1 MLEGWRFKSKAE
13 KAARTLESLSDE
25 VSVGIQVV
33 DIGTHVAAVKIAHLA
48 PLTVQIEKYLSGP
61 TILYED
67 VDHAQRREV
76 KLRILKV
83 EPGLSWFIELDRLG
97 LNNLH
102 DLYYA
107 LSKHTPYLGNTP
119 ELIDTVLGVTHL
131 IPKSSS
137 HYDQWND
144 QEKVG
149 LTQQIASGLLTAHM
163 LLKKNEASLKR

>member
-13 KAARTLESLSDE
+13 KAAKTLESLADE

-33 DIGTHVAAVKIAHLA
+33 DIGTLVPDIMINHLA
-48 PLTVQIEKYLSGP
+48 PLTGQIKKYLAGP
-61 TILYED
+61 TIVYED
-67 VDHAQRREV
+67 VDHTQRREV
-76 KLRILKV
+76 KQRILKV
-83 EPGLSWFIELDRLG
+83 EPSLSWFIELDRLG

-107 LSKHTPYLGNTP
+107 LSKHTPYLGKTP
-119 ELIDTVLGVTHL
+119 ELIDTVLGVTQL
-131 IPKSSS
+131 IPRSSS

-149 LTQQIASGLLTAHM
+149 LTQEIASGLLTAHM